1 MRGVSTQRCLLGHK
15 LRQGH
20 RPEDDLEQEEAEH
33 EENLQR
39 EHDKIYN
46 DNMMIT

>member
-1 MRGVSTQRCLLGHK
+1 MLGVSTQRRLLGHE

-20 RPEDDLEQEEAEH
+20 RPEDDLEQEEAQD

-39 EHDKIYN
+39 EHD
-46 DNMMIT
+46 NMMIT

>member
-1 MRGVSTQRCLLGHK
+1 MSQHSAALLGHK

-20 RPEDDLEQEEAEH
+20 RPEDDLEQEEAED